1 MVRLTSDERQ
11 RVFRAR
17 QSAARET
24 LARLVTPGAP
34 AAQPRAPARRLRQV
48 AAVGMIGLVLGGA
61 WLTSQWVALHR
72 PASLAEALWPRL

>member
-1 MVRLTSDERQ
+1 VGRLTFDERQ

-17 QSAARET
+17 ESAARET
-24 LARLVTPGAP
+24 LVRLVTPGGP
-34 AAQPRAPARRLRQV
+34 AAEIRAPARRLRQV

-61 WLTSQWVALHR
+61 WLATQSVALHR